1 MLFQFQ
7 FIAIKDDK
15 SILTAKVQNLFR
27 FQTYDSKKHRK
38 KIFCAAYYIIS
49 FFFRKFVTYN
59 TSTLSSLMIDYV
71 GNIEL

>member
-1 MLFQFQ
+1 MTV
-7 FIAIKDDK
+7 KNTEKK
-15 SILTAKVQNLFR
+15 S
-27 FQTYDSKKHRK
+27 
-38 KIFCAAYYIIS
+38 FCAAYYIIS

>member
-38 KIFCAAYYIIS
+38 KKVFVQRITLYHFFSVNLSHIIHLH
-49 FFFRKFVTYN
+49 YHH
-59 TSTLSSLMIDYV
+59 
-71 GNIEL
+71 